1 MQFCKFSG
9 FLLICLNPM
18 NEANSWAGQAKK
30 RWGNSID
37 PMEGLWRVEVKKC
50 CQEKMSNL
58 YRVWKEN
65 NSKIRKNLR
74 MIKNYMQFW
83 KMIKI
88 IFAKYIF
95 HMELNWKELL
105 MFFYILSWIYF
116 ISKHSWE
123 FNVGEFK
130 PNIWFK
136 YS

>member
-37 PMEGLWRVEVKKC
+37 PMEGLWRGEVKKS

-105 MFFYILSWIYF
+105 MFFLYTFVDIFYIQTFLRVQRGRI
-116 ISKHSWE
+116 
-123 FNVGEFK
+123 
-130 PNIWFK
+130 
-136 YS
+136 